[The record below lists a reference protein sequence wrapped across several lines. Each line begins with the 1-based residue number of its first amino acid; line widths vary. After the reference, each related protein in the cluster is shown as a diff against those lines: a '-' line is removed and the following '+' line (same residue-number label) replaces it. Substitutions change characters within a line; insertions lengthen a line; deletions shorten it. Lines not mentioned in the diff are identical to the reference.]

1 MESGLGV
8 FVASVNDDITFG
20 GTIIARDHGVERSP
34 QAGIEDNGP
43 PATFPI
49 DRGARFI
56 QRRAFIDAGR
66 AQGRRGQR
74 GDLALFFLFCPIREA

>member
-1 MESGLGV
+1 LESGLGV

-20 GTIIARDHGVERSP
+20 GTIIARDRGVERSP
-34 QAGIEDNGP
+34 QAGIEDNRP

-56 QRRAFIDAGR
+56 QRLAFIDAGR
-66 AQGRRGQR
+66 AQGRRRRR